1 MSTSEQ
7 LLERLALQP
16 HPEGGFYRQ
25 TWQSATRNAD
35 GRALASSILFLLPT
49 GVRSHWHRT
58 DGEEIWIH
66 QAGAPLALH
75 IAEHGQVNTHIVSI
89 ENKPQVVVPAN
100 AWQSAQSNGDWTLV
114 CCIVAPAFEFD
125 TFEMAPPGWDPE
137 LETTLG

>member
-1 MSTSEQ
+1 MSTVDQ

-89 ENKPQVVVPAN
+89 EHNPQVVVPAN

-125 TFEMAPPGWDPE
+125 TFEITPPGWDPQS
-137 LETTLG
+137 ETTLG